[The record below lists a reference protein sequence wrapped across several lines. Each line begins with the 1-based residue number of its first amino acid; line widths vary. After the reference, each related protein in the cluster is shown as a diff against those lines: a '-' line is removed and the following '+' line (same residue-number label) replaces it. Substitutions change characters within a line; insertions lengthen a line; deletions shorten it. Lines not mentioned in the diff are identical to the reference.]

1 MTPIKKTPTGNIKA
15 LRNLTNP
22 AQNNQTQLKH
32 PNPMLQAPLT
42 AVSFYPSAI
51 YQKFRCQ

>member
-1 MTPIKKTPTGNIKA
+1 MPTGNIKA

-32 PNPMLQAPLT
+32 QNTMLRAPLT

-51 YQKFRCQ
+51 YQEFRCQ